1 MILCYYLRTAE
12 GEENT
17 TWLNLLE
24 SLVIQTS
31 ITFECIVESPTML
44 GKSRWIEN
52 NQVVL
57 IACLFKKLKGIL
69 AEGLMAC
76 VTREIE
82 FYITISEFDG
92 FSTTID
98 RMHQLSPTPHG
109 IEREATSIA
118 EHIEY
123 TFTTSKSL
131 EQ

>member
-1 MILCYYLRTAE
+1 MTH
-12 GEENT
+12 
-17 TWLNLLE
+17 
-24 SLVIQTS
+24 
-31 ITFECIVESPTML
+31 
-44 GKSRWIEN
+44 
-52 NQVVL
+52 
-57 IACLFKKLKGIL
+57 
-69 AEGLMAC
+69 

-109 IEREATSIA
+109 IEREATGIA

-131 EQ
+131 EQWTVLSLVYEEPRLLSTQPVDIELQPILKGNIIVTTPIEETVLHMIHKG